1 MTDPYIVLGVKP
13 DASDEEIK
21 RAYRELARKYH
32 PDNYQNNP
40 LADLAEEKMKEVNE
54 AYETITKMRS
64 GGGSGSYG
72 SGNSYGGSA
81 YQSGYQGGYQQQQRQ
96 SSSSSPLYQRVR
108 MSIQN
113 GDVNTAEQLLRN
125 APAQDAEWH
134 FLMGCV
140 AYRRGWLDEAQQHY
154 QIACNAD
161 PANPE
166 YRQAL
171 NMMRQGGQA
180 YRSYGGAGGMDSCD
194 CCTSLLCLNCLCGG
208 CGN

>member
-1 MTDPYIVLGVKP
+1 MTDPYSVLGVKP

-64 GGGSGSYG
+64 GGGSGGYG
-72 SGNSYGGSA
+72 SGNGYGGSA
-81 YQSGYQGGYQQQQRQ
+81 YQSGYQSGYQQRQ

-113 GDVNTAEQLLRN
+113 GDINTAEQLLRN

-140 AYRRGWLDEAQQHY
+140 AYRRGWLDEAMQNY
-154 QIACNAD
+154 QMAVQMD
-161 PANPE
+161 PGNME
-166 YRQAL
+166 YRQAYA
-171 NMMRQGGQA
+171 MMSQGGQA
-180 YRSYGGAGGMDSCD
+180 YRPAGYGAGGGMDACD
-194 CCTSLLCLNCLCGG
+194 CCTSLMCLNCLCGG